1 VLYGKLS
8 INRSFSIAML
18 NYSEGKKS
26 WLTVSDPT
34 SQLDFPVD
42 RHLSDATGTPS
53 SANPDLG

>member
-1 VLYGKLS
+1 
-8 INRSFSIAML
+8 ML
-18 NYSEGKKS
+18 KYSEGKKS

-42 RHLSDATGTPS
+42 RHLSDAATGTPS